1 MFDIGN
7 VLKRAWGILW
17 NYRVLWV
24 FALLLALSG
33 GAGSGGGGGGGGGG
47 GSGTANLPAAG
58 NSFFE
63 EGGDWFND
71 GGEFSQWG
79 KELELWAETH
89 IVPLFATEEKAISS
103 AIAIVAILVGL
114 GLLIS
119 LVLALV
125 RYPSETAVMR
135 MVDAHEQTGEKV
147 KFKQGWK
154 LGWNVRAWRVFLID
168 LLIGVPAFTFV
179 MLLIGLIAWIGYRMV
194 KMADIQLAAPAVIGI
209 ILIALFLVAFAIFMV
224 FVSFLRQYVARYAA
238 IDGMGVG
245 ESFKRGWV
253 LFKSQ
258 FKHTFLM
265 GLVLIGVGMAF
276 GVAMVLA
283 IFLLIPAYMLL
294 AIPATLVAAIPGG
307 LAYWLT
313 SLSAP
318 NAVALIVGL
327 IVAMPFF
334 VTVTFL
340 PLSFLSGMFAVFSS
354 NAWTLT
360 FRQLKPAVPPLIIDV
375 PPKLPDNG

>member
-1 MFDIGN
+1 
-7 VLKRAWGILW
+7 
-17 NYRVLWV
+17 
-24 FALLLALSG
+24 
-33 GAGSGGGGGGGGGG
+33 
-47 GSGTANLPAAG
+47 
-58 NSFFE
+58 
-63 EGGDWFND
+63 
-71 GGEFSQWG
+71 
-79 KELELWAETH
+79 
-89 IVPLFATEEKAISS
+89 VPLFATEEKALRSVAAI
-103 AIAIVAILVGL
+103 IAILFGIGL
-114 GLLIS
+114 FVSLL
-119 LVLALV
+119 LALV

-147 KFKQGWK
+147 TFKQGWK
-154 LGWNVRAWRVFLID
+154 LGWDARAWRVFLVD
-168 LLIGVPAFTFV
+168 LLIGAPAFTFI
-179 MLLIGLIAWIGYRMV
+179 MLLVGLIAWMVYRLV
-194 KMADIQLAAPAVIGI
+194 ETAAIQLAAPAVVGI
-209 ILIALFLVAFAIFMV
+209 ILVSLFLVSFAIFMV

-276 GVAMVLA
+276 GFAMVLA
-283 IFLLIPAYMLL
+283 VFLLIPAYVLL
-294 AIPATLVAAIPGG
+294 AAPAAIVAAIPGG
-307 LAYWLT
+307 LAYWIA

-318 NAVALIVGL
+318 TAVAVMVGL

-334 VTVTFL
+334 VTVMFL
-340 PLSFLSGMFAVFSS
+340 PVSFISGMFAVFTS

-375 PPKLPDNG
+375 PPQLPDKG